1 MTSSSQLWLAPGK
14 WIQWFYQQLD
24 RADKDM
30 QVFIDLDT
38 EIEIG
43 VFQNTHAIQDQFLQ
57 PTLWTALHW
66 GKLYQMI
73 NAEVL
78 KRHLTAV
85 IPMESRRAPGL
96 LLADITLSAPVLAQ
110 GMLLQYRRGLFMH
123 NSICACN
130 PDIRFHHGHEICK
143 GLSNVVQLS
152 WQE

>member
-57 PTLWTALHW
+57 PTLWTALHCFLW

-85 IPMESRRAPGL
+85 ILMESWRVPGL
-96 LLADITLSAPVLAQ
+96 LLADIMLSAPVLAQ
-110 GMLLQYRRGLFMH
+110 GMLLQYWWGLFMH
-123 NSICACN
+123 NSICMQ
-130 PDIRFHHGHEICK
+130 PRYP
-143 GLSNVVQLS
+143 LSPWPWDLQGTK
-152 WQE
+152 